1 MKKIIYRFRS
11 TGEISHDADPEDYQ
25 TVYDEE
31 SLVKKI
37 NAYNREGK
45 ILRAEI
51 VELDDIAEFYAK
63 RAGQCLNTPEDI
75 AEQLRNM
82 ADRMT
87 DIADKI
93 EEEVWSRE

>member
-11 TGEISHDADPEDYQ
+11 TGKISHDADPEDFQ
-25 TVYDEE
+25 TFYDEE

-45 ILRAEI
+45 ILRAEL